1 MEELKMFNTEE
12 VSKMLNMRVDLVRD
26 LRKIGV
32 LEAIRT
38 GQSYMFS
45 REAILEFQ
53 RDYKGK
59 DVSNVK
65 NAVIAMNE
73 VMKKKLLVPASNS
86 KWNYPIK
93 FHLYYRWN

>member
-65 NAVIAMNE
+65 NAIIAMNE
-73 VMKKKLLVPASNS
+73 VTKKKLLVPASN
-86 KWNYPIK
+86 
-93 FHLYYRWN
+93 

>member
-1 MEELKMFNTEE
+1 MIFTVCKGGEEMEELKMFNTEE

-65 NAVIAMNE
+65 NAIIAMNE

-86 KWNYPIK
+86 K
-93 FHLYYRWN
+93 

>member
-65 NAVIAMNE
+65 NAIIAMNE

-86 KWNYPIK
+86 K
-93 FHLYYRWN
+93 

>member
-1 MEELKMFNTEE
+1 MDDLKMFNTEE

-38 GQSYMFS
+38 GQNYMFS

-86 KWNYPIK
+86 K
-93 FHLYYRWN
+93 

>member
-1 MEELKMFNTEE
+1 MEELRMLTVEE
-12 VSKMLNMRVDLVRD
+12 VSELLNMRVDLVRD

-32 LEAIRT
+32 LEAIKT
-38 GQSYMFS
+38 GQRYMFS
-45 REAILEFQ
+45 KMAIFEFQ

-73 VMKKKLLVPASNS
+73 VMQKKSPVGTSDFKE
-86 KWNYPIK
+86 I
-93 FHLYYRWN
+93 

>member
-73 VMKKKLLVPASNS
+73 VTKKKLLVPASN
-86 KWNYPIK
+86 
-93 FHLYYRWN
+93 

>member
-86 KWNYPIK
+86 K
-93 FHLYYRWN
+93 

>member
-73 VMKKKLLVPASNS
+73 VTKKKLLAGTSN
-86 KWNYPIK
+86 
-93 FHLYYRWN
+93 

>member
-1 MEELKMFNTEE
+1 
-12 VSKMLNMRVDLVRD
+12 MLNMRVDLVRD

-73 VMKKKLLVPASNS
+73 VTKKKLLAGTSN
-86 KWNYPIK
+86 
-93 FHLYYRWN
+93 